1 MRVFAPITATPA
13 VIVVVALTVTFPP
26 ENVAKDLAYLRSF
39 GPHEGFDVAVSG
51 VTPAGSPGLVPAYA
65 EVGATWW
72 FESLFGA
79 RGSHAQM
86 LERVT
91 AGPPG

>member
-1 MRVFAPITATPA
+1 
-13 VIVVVALTVTFPP
+13 
-26 ENVAKDLAYLRSF
+26 
-39 GPHEGFDVAVSG
+39 VSG
-51 VTPAGSPGLVPAYA
+51 VTSGGSPGLVPAYA